1 MKSGSGQI
9 APAFV
14 ILAPLLLVTNPE
26 LRALLLP

>member
-1 MKSGSGQI
+1 MKGGSGQI

-14 ILAPLLLVTNPE
+14 ILALLLRVTDPE